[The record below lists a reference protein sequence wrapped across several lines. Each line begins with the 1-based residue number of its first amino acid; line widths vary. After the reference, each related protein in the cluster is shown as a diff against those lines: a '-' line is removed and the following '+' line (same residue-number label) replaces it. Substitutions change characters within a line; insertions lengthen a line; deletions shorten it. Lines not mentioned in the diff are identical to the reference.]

1 MAQGRPSVLDL
12 SDKTCRFPIGHP
24 DEADFHFCGKPA
36 VKGFPYCAEHC
47 AVAYESR
54 ETRAQRSKAFR
65 GPMPPPGRAR

>member
-1 MAQGRPSVLDL
+1 MARSRPSILDL

-24 DEADFHFCGKPA
+24 DQEDFHFCGEPA

-54 ETRAQRSKAFR
+54 ETRAHRSKAFR
-65 GPMPPPGRAR
+65 GSMPLPGRVR